1 MRGRFPRP
9 GPLRAGNPG
18 DEAFSA
24 FSGETSAAAP
34 LFLTDEFPGGA
45 RAARLIL
52 FAVLGGYATV
62 EGFIIANSPAL
73 SDSPGKLTLAYT
85 ALAAILILQ
94 VFNSS
99 FAAARWPAWRRWVM
113 LAAQAAATYVPLLFI
128 GKEWVDLAGFLAG
141 SLLLLVPGLV
151 GWALFGAVVVGSGIY
166 TPALGLGGYWIP
178 AIMTATVVTGLFVY
192 GLSRLS
198 LVIRYL
204 RAARG
209 ELAQLAII
217 RERERFARDL
227 HDLLGYS
234 LSAITLKAELARRLV
249 SANPGRSRDELAE
262 LLDVARQALADVR
275 AVSSGYRN
283 ISLGKEAASVAS
295 LLVAAGIEIRVEIN
309 CGPLDE
315 PVDTV
320 LATVVRESVTNMLR
334 HSQARACSIEARHEG
349 EVVQLRMLNDG
360 VPRDAAT
367 GRRGGGLEN
376 LAARLDAIGGRLT
389 VTIHDGQFDLL
400 AEAPPRPPHAA
411 TAPHA
416 TAVTYETD

>member
-1 MRGRFPRP
+1 MAAFRKVGCLVAEDLENGASP
-9 GPLRAGNPG
+9 GAQAMASAPPVSVSPGAG
-18 DEAFSA
+18 
-24 FSGETSAAAP
+24 
-34 LFLTDEFPGGA
+34 EFTGSV
-45 RAARLIL
+45 RVSRLIL
-52 FAVLGGYATV
+52 WAVLCGYAASFV
-62 EGFIIANSPAL
+62 FNVLISPATWRDDQL
-73 SDSPGKLTLAYT
+73 VVAFTG
-85 ALAAILILQ
+85 IVIVFVLQ
-94 VFNSS
+94 VLNSS

-128 GKEWVDLAGFLAG
+128 GKEWGSMAGFLAG
-141 SLLLLVPGLV
+141 SLLLLVPGPA
-151 GWALFGAVVVGSGIY
+151 GWALFGAVVASMLVYPLKTGMGS
-166 TPALGLGGYWIP
+166 YWVVYL
-178 AIMTATVVTGLFVY
+178 TVSTFDTGLVVY

-198 LVIRYL
+198 LVIMYL

-376 LAARLDAIGGRLT
+376 LAARLDAIGGQADRDHPRRPVRSARRGAAQAAPRGDST
-389 VTIHDGQFDLL
+389 PRHRRDG
-400 AEAPPRPPHAA
+400 
-411 TAPHA
+411 
-416 TAVTYETD
+416 